1 MVRETTVSIKR
12 WLQSVEKP
20 CHRATLVLPESP
32 GPISTSVLT
41 LDVQRLEIS
50 FRRCHSTQSL
60 LWTTRQALNRINHQS
75 TGTDKDS
82 RPRYHVGR
90 YGSARL
96 VGLRPLIRS
105 LALLQSRAATA
116 WSSPRSL
123 QRLTSTCSFFVSPSL
138 CACGLPVVESLAAVN
153 FCRLVPLGHLGQ
165 RNPGNTYGYTE
176 LWRGG
181 YRPYKYR
188 TGVHFTLAFL
198 SPLTSRKPTWTADAR
213 GSLQEWRP
221 GLVYLVILL
230 LIIANFPGK
239 PPNPPAMSVRL
250 AAGALYSSLT
260 LGIAIGQSPRRVL
273 GRTLGCYTT
282 TDTLAHWRWLT
293 VYEVSA
299 CWIASDVRTSNLP
312 TLLILW

>member
-1 MVRETTVSIKR
+1 MEFPSIVTTSDVHLWFLCLTFSVR
-12 WLQSVEKP
+12 
-20 CHRATLVLPESP
+20 
-32 GPISTSVLT
+32 
-41 LDVQRLEIS
+41 
-50 FRRCHSTQSL
+50 
-60 LWTTRQALNRINHQS
+60 
-75 TGTDKDS
+75 
-82 RPRYHVGR
+82 
-90 YGSARL
+90 
-96 VGLRPLIRS
+96 LRPSCRGI
-105 LALLQSRAATA
+105 
-116 WSSPRSL
+116 PR
-123 QRLTSTCSFFVSPSL
+123 RR
-138 CACGLPVVESLAAVN
+138 
-153 FCRLVPLGHLGQ
+153 RLVPQGHLGQ

-181 YRPYKYR
+181 YRPYR

>member
-1 MVRETTVSIKR
+1 MVRESTVSIKR
-12 WLQSVEKP
+12 WIQPVEKP

-32 GPISTSVLT
+32 GPISTSLLA

-50 FRRCHSTQSL
+50 FRRCHSSQSL
-60 LWTTRQALNRINHQS
+60 LWTARQALNRINHQS
-75 TGTDKDS
+75 TGTDRDS
-82 RPRYHVGR
+82 RPRYCVRMYSR

-123 QRLTSTCSFFVSPSL
+123 QRLTSTCGFFVSPSL

-153 FCRLVPLGHLGQ
+153 FCRLGPLGHLGQ
-165 RNPGNTYGYTE
+165 RNAGNMYGYTE
-176 LWRGG
+176 QWRGG
-181 YRPYKYR
+181 YRPYR
-188 TGVHFTLAFL
+188 TGVHFTFAFF

-213 GSLQEWRP
+213 GFLQEWRP

-230 LIIANFPGK
+230 LIIVSRHAVKPTSYGRPPGGWR
-239 PPNPPAMSVRL
+239 PSLQSHFR
-250 AAGALYSSLT
+250 SSHR
-260 LGIAIGQSPRRVL
+260 AITSACIGPYFGVLHPYGHISTTRV
-273 GRTLGCYTT
+273 
-282 TDTLAHWRWLT
+282 AHWWWLT

-299 CWIASDVRTSNLP
+299 C
-312 TLLILW
+312 